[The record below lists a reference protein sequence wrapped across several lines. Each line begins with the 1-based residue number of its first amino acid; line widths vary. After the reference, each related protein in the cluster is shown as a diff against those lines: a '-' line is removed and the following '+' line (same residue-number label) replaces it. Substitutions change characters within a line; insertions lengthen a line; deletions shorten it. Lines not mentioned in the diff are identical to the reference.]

1 MSKEHGKNF
10 INGSRSSDGNTVI
23 NSYSAFSGEPLNTT
37 FFQATQAEVEAACA
51 SANEAFFEFCNFSS
65 SKRAKFLNCIADE
78 LDALGDDFVE
88 IVHQETALPY
98 PRINGEKSRTSNQ
111 LRLFAELLSRG
122 DFYGAR
128 IDTGDPSRQPAP
140 KVDIRQYQI
149 GIGPV
154 AVFGASNFP
163 LAFST
168 AGGDTAAAL
177 AAGCPVVFKAH
188 SGHMKTAEIVAE
200 AIINAAQKTDM
211 PSGVFNMIF
220 GSGVGKALVQNPHIK
235 AVGFTGSLSGGNAIC
250 KMASERAEPIPV
262 FAEMSSINPVILNEG
277 AIKNR
282 GKLIAKEL
290 ADSVVLGTGQF
301 CTNPGLVIAIK
312 SESFSSFIDDLST
325 EISNKASSVMLNK
338 GTLSS
343 YVSGI
348 ETLEKYH
355 GIEVLSRGQSHEGQA
370 TPYLFKASSKLL
382 LDSDELLQEEVF
394 GPATVLIE
402 AQDRNELIKCL
413 SAMRGQLTATL
424 ISEEDEM
431 AASSDILS
439 LLQHKAGRVLIN
451 GYPTGVEVCDSM
463 VHGGPYP
470 ATSDSR
476 GTSVGTLAI
485 ERFLRPVCFQNYPD
499 HLLPDAIKNS
509 NPLRINRLING
520 SFTKDSINL

>member
-1 MSKEHGKNF
+1 MSTEHGKNF
-10 INGSRSSDGNTVI
+10 INGERSSDGNTVI
-23 NSYSAFSGEPLNTT
+23 HSYNSFSGEPLNTS
-37 FFQATQAEVEAACA
+37 FFQATQSEVDLACTSA
-51 SANEAFFEFCNFSS
+51 SNAFFEFCNFSA
-65 SKRAKFLNCIADE
+65 SKRANFLSSIADE
-78 LDALGDDFVE
+78 LDALGDEFVE
-88 IVHQETALPY
+88 IVHQETALP
-98 PRINGEKSRTSNQ
+98 PARINGEKSRTSNQ
-111 LRLFAELLSRG
+111 LRLFAELLKRG

-128 IDTGDPSRQPAP
+128 IDTADPSRLPLP
-140 KVDIRQYQI
+140 KVDIRQYQL

-188 SGHMKTAEIVAE
+188 SGHMKTAEMVAE
-200 AIINAAQKTDM
+200 AIINAAQKTNM

-262 FAEMSSINPVILNEG
+262 FAEMSSINPIILNEG
-277 AIKNR
+277 SVKTR
-282 GKLIAKEL
+282 GELIAKEL

-301 CTNPGLVIAIK
+301 CTSPGLVIGIK
-312 SESFSSFIDDLST
+312 SESFSNFIDDFST

-343 YVSGI
+343 YTNGI
-348 ETLEKYH
+348 EALEKCP
-355 GIEVLSRGQSHEGQA
+355 GIEVLSRGQNHEAQA

-382 LDSDELLQEEVF
+382 LESNELLQEEVF
-394 GPATVLIE
+394 GPATILIE
-402 AQDRNELIKCL
+402 AQDRKELIKCL

-431 AASSDILS
+431 KASGDILS

-499 HLLPDAIKNS
+499 HLLPDAVKNS
-509 NPLRINRLING
+509 NPLKINRLING
-520 SFTKDSINL
+520 SFTKDSISL